1 MRLVYLGSG
10 DIGLSTLR
18 ALAAAHEIAA
28 VVAQPDQPAG
38 RGNQLREPP
47 TKIVARELGLPVLQ
61 PERIRRPEAVAA
73 LRALAAD
80 AFVVFAY
87 GQILP
92 QAVLDLPRLA
102 ALNIHASLLPRWRGA
117 APIQAAIRAGDA
129 TSGHT
134 IMFMDAGLDTGD
146 ILLQRAFPLADDE
159 TGGSLFHK
167 LAELAPACI
176 FEALAL
182 LEAGR
187 APRVPQDSA
196 LATLAPKLER
206 PDGRIE
212 WRQGALELARR
223 IRAFDPWPGS
233 FTHLPDG
240 RMLKVFGARPTEGQG
255 APGTVLGPD
264 GDGAIV
270 ACGEGA
276 LRLAEFQPEGRK
288 RMRARDLFNGGS
300 LQTGLRLREFGG
312 GLGV

>member
-10 DIGLSTLR
+10 DIGLPTLR

-47 TKIVARELGLPVLQ
+47 TKTLARELGLPVLQ
-61 PERIRRPEAVAA
+61 PERVRRPEAVQA
-73 LRALAAD
+73 LREVAAD

-129 TSGHT
+129 VSGHT

-146 ILLQRAFPLADDE
+146 ILLQREVPLAEDE
-159 TGGSLFHK
+159 TGGSLFAR
-167 LAELAPACI
+167 LSALAPECI
-176 FEALAL
+176 LEALEL
-182 LEAGR
+182 LAAGR
-187 APRVPQDSA
+187 APRVPQNSA
-196 LATLAPKLER
+196 LSTLAPKLER

-212 WRQGALELARR
+212 WRHGVLELSRR
-223 IRAFDPWPGS
+223 IRAFEPWPGS
-233 FTHLPDG
+233 FTTLPDG
-240 RMLKVFGARPTEGQG
+240 RLLKVFGARLASEHGRSDV

-264 GDGAIV
+264 GDGALV
-270 ACGEGA
+270 ACADGA
-276 LRLAEFQPEGRK
+276 VRLAEFQPEGR
-288 RMRARDLFNGGS
+288 RRLSARDWFNGGV
-300 LQTGLRLREFGG
+300 LRPGMT
-312 GLGV
+312 LGA